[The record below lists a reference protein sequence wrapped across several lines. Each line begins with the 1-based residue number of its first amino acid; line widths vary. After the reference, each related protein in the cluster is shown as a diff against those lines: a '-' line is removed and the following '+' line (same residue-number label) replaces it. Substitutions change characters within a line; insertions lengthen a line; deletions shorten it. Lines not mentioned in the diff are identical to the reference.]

1 MSKNLTK
8 GGPTMLESLFKYPAA
23 LARHRN
29 APLFEER
36 DRYLQYRAQQGCSHE
51 TLLRIARELPPVVQL
66 LDIPSK
72 SVVTAQQISVAAE
85 RWARQ
90 QCRRSRAHSFRWSR
104 ELFAHVATDWLR
116 FLGRLEESVAKPLPF
131 DRIVEE
137 FCEWMSTERG
147 LSSVTVRNYSWHLKQ
162 FLQWCEEHDHPW
174 PGIRLSEVDAFLSS
188 QNDKG
193 WCRVSIA
200 TSAKALKA
208 FFLYA
213 GQRRWCDPMIASAI
227 QGPRLFS
234 QDGLPSGPN
243 WKEVERLIGCMTP
256 DQPRDIRD
264 RAILLLFAL
273 YGLRSSEVAR
283 LRLEDIDWENSQLFV
298 YRSKQ
303 RKAQTYPLT
312 STVGHAIIRYLRTVR
327 QQSSHREIFLTLNA
341 PLSPLST
348 GGLYNIVNRSFANAG
363 VQTRHKGPHALRH
376 ACAMHLISEGLSLK
390 EIGDH
395 LGHQSTSATRIYAK
409 VNLTQLRRVADL
421 DLGGLS

>member
-1 MSKNLTK
+1 
-8 GGPTMLESLFKYPAA
+8 MLESLFKYPAV

-36 DRYLQYRAQQGCSHE
+36 DRYLRHRAQQGCAHG
-51 TLLRIARELPPVVQL
+51 TLLRIARELLLIVQR
-66 LDIPSK
+66 LDMPSK
-72 SVVTAQQISVAAE
+72 SLVTAQQINVASE

-90 QCRRSRAHSFRWSR
+90 QCRRGRAHSFRWPR
-104 ELFAHVATDWLR
+104 ELFVQVATDWLR
-116 FLGRLEESVAKPLPF
+116 FLGRFDEPTAKPPPF
-131 DRIVEE
+131 EEVIEE

-147 LSSVTVRNYSWHLKQ
+147 LSSVTVHNYSWHLKE
-162 FLQWCEEHDHPW
+162 FLKWCEEHGHPW
-174 PGIRLSEVDAFLSS
+174 AGIQLSDVDTFLSS
-188 QNDKG
+188 RNDKG

-208 FFLYA
+208 FFHYA
-213 GQRRWCDPMIASAI
+213 GQRSWCHPTIAPAI

-234 QDGLPSGPN
+234 QDSLPSGPS
-243 WKEVERLIGCMTP
+243 WVEVERLIGCMAS
-256 DQPRDIRD
+256 DHPRDIRD
-264 RAILLLFAL
+264 RAIILLFAL

-283 LRLEDIDWENSQLFV
+283 LRLEDIDWENSRLSV

-327 QQSSHREIFLTLNA
+327 QQSSHREIFLTLKA
-341 PLSPLST
+341 PLRPLSV
-348 GGLYNIVNRSFANAG
+348 GGLYNIVSRSIASAE

-395 LGHQSTSATRIYAK
+395 LGHCSTSATRIYAK
-409 VNLTQLRRVADL
+409 VNLAQLRRVADV

>member
-1 MSKNLTK
+1 
-8 GGPTMLESLFKYPAA
+8 MLESLFKYPAV

-36 DRYLQYRAQQGCSHE
+36 DRYLRHRAQQGCAHE
-51 TLLRIARELPPVVQL
+51 TLLRIARELPQVVQL
-66 LDIPSK
+66 LDMPSK
-72 SVVTAQQISVAAE
+72 SLVTAQQISIAAE

-90 QCRRSRAHSFRWSR
+90 QCRRGRAHSFKWSR
-104 ELFAHVATDWLR
+104 ELFVQVATDWLR
-116 FLGRLEESVAKPLPF
+116 FLGRLDEPTAKPLPF
-131 DRIVEE
+131 EGLIEE
-137 FCEWMSTERG
+137 FCRVDEHRTWSIFGNNLATIPGMSNSSSNGVKNTTIPG
-147 LSSVTVRNYSWHLKQ
+147 WLFSSPILTHSLSSRS
-162 FLQWCEEHDHPW
+162 
-174 PGIRLSEVDAFLSS
+174 
-188 QNDKG
+188 DKG

-208 FFLYA
+208 FFRYA
-213 GQRRWCDPMIASAI
+213 GQRCWCHPMIAPAI

-234 QDGLPSGPN
+234 QDSLPSGPS
-243 WKEVERLIGCMTP
+243 WEEVERLIGCMAP

-264 RAILLLFAL
+264 RAIILLFAL

-283 LRLEDIDWENSQLFV
+283 LRLEDIDWESSRLSV

-327 QQSSHREIFLTLNA
+327 QQSSHREIFLTLKA
-341 PLSPLST
+341 PLRPLSV
-348 GGLYNIVNRSFANAG
+348 GGLYNIVSRCIANAE

-376 ACAMHLISEGLSLK
+376 ACAMHLVSEGLSLK

-395 LGHQSTSATRIYAK
+395 LGHRSTSATRIYAK
-409 VNLTQLRRVADL
+409 VNLAQLRRVADV

>member
-1 MSKNLTK
+1 
-8 GGPTMLESLFKYPAA
+8 MLESLFKYPTV

-36 DRYLQYRAQQGCSHE
+36 GHYLRHRAQQGCAHG
-51 TLLRIARELPPVVQL
+51 TLLRIARELLPIVHR
-66 LDIPSK
+66 LDMPSK
-72 SVVTAQQISVAAE
+72 SLITAQQINTAAE
-85 RWARQ
+85 KWARQ
-90 QCRRSRAHSFRWSR
+90 QCRRGRAHSFRWSR
-104 ELFAHVATDWLR
+104 ELFVQVATDWLR
-116 FLGRLEESVAKPLPF
+116 FLGRLDEPSAKPLPF
-131 DRIVEE
+131 DGVIEE
-137 FCEWMSTERG
+137 FCEWMTAERG
-147 LSSVTVRNYSWHLKQ
+147 LSSITVRNYSWHLKQ
-162 FLQWCEEHDHPW
+162 FLKWCKEHDHPW
-174 PGIRLSEVDAFLSS
+174 PGIQLSDVDAFLSS
-188 QNDKG
+188 RSDKG

-208 FFLYA
+208 FFRYA
-213 GQRRWCDPMIASAI
+213 GQRGRCHPMIAPAI

-234 QDGLPSGPN
+234 QDSLPSGPS
-243 WKEVERLIGCMTP
+243 WKEVERLIGCMAL
-256 DQPRDIRD
+256 DQPRNIRD

-283 LRLEDIDWENSQLFV
+283 LRLEDIEWERSRLSV

-327 QQSSHREIFLTLNA
+327 QQSSHREIFLTLKA
-341 PLSPLST
+341 PLRPLSA
-348 GGLYNIVNRSFANAG
+348 GGLYNIVSRSIANAE

-376 ACAMHLISEGLSLK
+376 ACAMHLVSEGFSLK

-395 LGHQSTSATRIYAK
+395 LGHCTTSATRIYAK
-409 VNLTQLRRVADL
+409 VNLPELRRVAEV

>member
-1 MSKNLTK
+1 
-8 GGPTMLESLFKYPAA
+8 MLESLFKYPAA

-36 DRYLQYRAQQGCSHE
+36 NRYLRHRAQQGCAHE
-51 TLLRIARELPPVVQL
+51 TLRRIARELPPVVQL

-72 SVVTAQQISVAAE
+72 SLVTTQQISVAAE

-90 QCRRSRAHSFRWSR
+90 QCRRGRAHSFRWSR
-104 ELFAHVATDWLR
+104 ELFAQVATDWLR
-116 FLGRLEESVAKPLPF
+116 FLGRLEESAAKPFPF
-131 DRIVEE
+131 DGVVKE
-137 FCEWMSTERG
+137 FCEWMSAERG

-162 FLQWCEEHDHPW
+162 FLKWCEKHDHPW
-174 PGIRLSEVDAFLSS
+174 PGIRLCDVDAFLSS
-188 QNDKG
+188 HNDKG

-208 FFLYA
+208 FFHYA
-213 GQRRWCDPMIASAI
+213 GQRCWCDPMIAPAI

-234 QDGLPSGPN
+234 QENLPSGPT
-243 WKEVERLIGCMTP
+243 WQEVERLIGCLTP
-256 DQPRDIRD
+256 DHPRDIRD

-283 LRLEDIDWENSQLFV
+283 LRLEDIDWESSRLSV
-298 YRSKQ
+298 YRSKP
-303 RKAQTYPLT
+303 RKAQTYPLA

-327 QQSSHREIFLTLNA
+327 PQSSHREIFLTFKA
-341 PLSPLST
+341 PLRPLSV
-348 GGLYNIVNRSFANAG
+348 GGLYNIVSRCTAQAE

-376 ACAMHLISEGLSLK
+376 ACAMHLVSQGLSLK

-395 LGHQSTSATRIYAK
+395 LGHGSTCATRIYAK
-409 VNLTQLRRVADL
+409 VNLAELRRVADV
-421 DLGGLS
+421 DLGGWS